1 MSVKHKTLHPLERQT
16 LEQMYRFHPNKQAQ
30 LHAHGLLLL
39 DQGYSFEEVAQIL
52 LRCQKSVYNW
62 VNRWLDRGL
71 VGLYNQTGRGRKPL
85 LDLSACLKV
94 EAIVEQAPR
103 RASQHREEIQK
114 QTGHWISKST
124 LKRTLRKMGLR
135 WKRIRKWLGSLRNE
149 EDFRMAQQ
157 ELESLKELEDKG
169 LIELYFCD
177 ESGFSLTPCVPYA
190 WQKQGRTI
198 CLPAAKGGSYNVLG
212 MMRRNNELYAYG
224 FQGSINAQVAIACMD
239 EFAAQRIRDA
249 ENLPAYVIIDNAPIH
264 NSQAFRKKEN
274 HWAKQGITIKRIPAY
289 CPELNLIEILWRKI
303 KYDWIPFGAYQTLDT
318 IIDEVE
324 QVIRD
329 VGKQFVINFD

>member
-1 MSVKHKTLHPLERQT
+1 
-16 LEQMYRFHPNKQAQ
+16 MYRFHPNKQAR

-62 VNRWLDRGL
+62 VNRWQNKGL
-71 VGLYNQTGRGRKPL
+71 VGLYDQVGRGRKPI
-85 LDLSACLKV
+85 LDLKACLKV

-103 RASQHREEIQK
+103 RVSQHLEEIKK

-124 LKRTLRKMGLR
+124 LKRILRSMGLS

-157 ELESLKELEDKG
+157 ELESLKELEDKA

-177 ESGFSLTPCVPYA
+177 ESGFNLTPCVPYA
-190 WQKQGRTI
+190 WQKKGQTI

-212 MMRRNNELYAYG
+212 IMSRNNTLQAYG
-224 FQGSINAQVAIACMD
+224 FQGSINSQIAIACIE
-239 EFAAQRIRDA
+239 EFAAQREQKTDC
-249 ENLPAYVIIDNAPIH
+249 LPAYLIIDNAPIH
-264 NSQAFRKKEN
+264 NSQAFRAKEKQ
-274 HWAKQGITIKRIPAY
+274 WTQQGITIKRIPAY
-289 CPELNLIEILWRKI
+289 CPELNLIEIL
-303 KYDWIPFGAYQTLDT
+303 
-318 IIDEVE
+318 
-324 QVIRD
+324 
-329 VGKQFVINFD
+329 